1 MDDARK
7 LESIVGI
14 SSTPSTSEEQ
24 NRIIDTLKEKLLAVQ
39 DPSQLDEAAKNMGMP
54 AALLNFYF
62 AIQEDLSAIGLGKAV
77 YIPVMISKREGGR
90 KSVYFLDQNEEVLAG
105 IYVTNQGIALRFM
118 KRVTGSSLPA
128 QAGDVYF
135 ERITNREGELIYEGS
150 AKLLTFDPQ
159 RGIGQFHLT
168 ERGGVLTYLIDSP
181 VIHPDDHRE
190 EAVALEVKS
199 EETEEN
205 PSMLH
210 IYVLEDPLTVH
221 NLNTIISAITELST
235 KLWLIVKGRFADL
248 IAYTQA
254 HNPRFPEEAHLI
266 IEKLTHNSPL
276 EIKLNPG
283 MKEIAEALKEGIDAV
298 SQAHLRYDTAKL
310 DNEAKRL
317 ANEAAALK
325 TKLEEQESQAAL
337 KSRKQT
343 RQIEIQRALL
353 EIEKQQLELERQRV
367 VLQTEILEL
376 EHQRVNL
383 AFETASKIVERIAS
397 NENNTNKAMLIQ
409 SLIPQLLQLG
419 SGKGLTLAL
428 PASQSSGEKR
438 ENG

>member
-1 MDDARK
+1 MNDARK

-24 NRIIDTLKEKLLAVQ
+24 NRIIDTLKEKLVAVQ
-39 DPSQLDEAAKNMGMP
+39 DPSELDEATKNMGMP
-54 AALLNFYF
+54 AALLNFYL
-62 AIQEDLSAIGLGKAV
+62 ATQEDLSAIGLGKAV
-77 YIPVMISKREGGR
+77 YIPVMISQREGGR
-90 KSVYFLDQNEEVLAG
+90 KSIYFLDQNEEVLAG
-105 IYVTNQGIALRFM
+105 IYVTNQGIALKFM

-135 ERITNREGELIYEGS
+135 ERITNRDGELIYEGS
-150 AKLLTFDPQ
+150 TKLVVFDPQ
-159 RGIGQFHLT
+159 TGAGKFHQ
-168 ERGGVLTYLIDSP
+168 G
-181 VIHPDDHRE
+181 HRE

-205 PSMLH
+205 TSTLH
-210 IYVLEDPLTVH
+210 IYITEDPLTAH
-221 NLNTIISAITELST
+221 SLNTIISAITELST

-248 IAYTQA
+248 IEYTQA
-254 HNPRFPEEAHLI
+254 HNPQFPEEAHLI

-298 SQAHLRYDTAKL
+298 SQTHLRYDTAKL

-325 TKLEEQESQAAL
+325 TKLEEQESRAAL
-337 KSRKQT
+337 KSKKQT

-367 VLQTEILEL
+367 ALQTEILEL

-428 PASQSSGEKR
+428 PAPQSSGEKR